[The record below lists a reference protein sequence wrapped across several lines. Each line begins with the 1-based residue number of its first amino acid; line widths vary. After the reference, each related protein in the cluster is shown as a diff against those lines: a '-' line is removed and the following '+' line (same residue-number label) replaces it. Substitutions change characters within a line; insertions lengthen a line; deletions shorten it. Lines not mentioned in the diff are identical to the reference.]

1 MPMITDA
8 QLNNLASTIQNLES
22 KVEENKERTE
32 QQKNEKKELRQ
43 KYEHFLMSMLGAG
56 GAALTGY
63 LHRYEDAE
71 GNLFFPRTTIPA
83 DLTLGVVGV
92 GAGFFCALHAKKNS
106 ENEKIGEGVFE
117 LSKGVLW
124 GSLAMYFRKHALAGK
139 RIDKL
144 WGGAPEL
151 MGPASHNY
159 PSIGAAPVRSE
170 MTDSDLAHALRR
182 AL

>member
-22 KVEENKERTE
+22 RVEENKGRTE
-32 QQKNEKKELRQ
+32 QQKLEKKELKQ
-43 KYEHFLMSMLGAG
+43 KYEHLLMSMLGAG

-83 DLTLGVVGV
+83 DLTLGALGV
-92 GAGFFCALHAKKNS
+92 GTGFFVTLQAKKNS

-117 LSKGVLW
+117 LSKGILW

-151 MGPASHNY
+151 MAPVTHNHPA
-159 PSIGAAPVRSE
+159 IGAAPVRSA
-170 MTDSDLAHALRR
+170 MTDTDLAHALRR